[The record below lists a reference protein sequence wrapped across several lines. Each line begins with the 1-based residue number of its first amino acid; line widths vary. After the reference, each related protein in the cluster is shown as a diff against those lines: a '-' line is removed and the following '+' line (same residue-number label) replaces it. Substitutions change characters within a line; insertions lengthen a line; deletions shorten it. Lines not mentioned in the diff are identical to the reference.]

1 MAAATDPVYLR
12 VLEDL
17 RERIRGGLLP
27 PGARVPSR
35 NAIIARYGVGETAAK
50 HALQVLATE
59 GLIEARTGSGSYV
72 RKVPPASYLD
82 HDRLRFPGS
91 PFGLDEA
98 ASADPRGNDSPSVVA
113 GGASSASQGRGP
125 GSARRLSWE
134 HQTSRLLP
142 PPHIARRLGLEP
154 GADWVMS
161 TRYLLSADSEPVQ
174 LATSYEPDRITAGTP
189 VAVPEQGP
197 LAGRGVIERMAS
209 IGIVVDEVIE
219 EVSVRPALRAESA
232 ALGMPPGAPALVIER
247 AHLACGQAV
256 EAGEIVI
263 AADRFR
269 LRYRIPVPCS
279 PTPAPAMQP

>member
-35 NAIIARYGVGETAAK
+35 NAIIANYGVGETAAK
-50 HALQVLATE
+50 HALQVLASE

-72 RKVPPASYLD
+72 RRAPAACYLD
-82 HDRLRFPGS
+82 HDRLHYPGS

-98 ASADPRGNDSPSVVA
+98 GSP
-113 GGASSASQGRGP
+113 
-125 GSARRLSWE
+125 ARRVSWE
-134 HQTSRLLP
+134 HQTERVLP
-142 PPHIARRLGLEP
+142 PPYVARRLGLEP
-154 GADWVMS
+154 GADWVVI
-161 TRYLLSADSEPVQ
+161 TRYLLTADAEPVQ
-174 LATSYEPDRITAGTP
+174 LATSYEPEKITADTP
-189 VAVPEQGP
+189 VALPEQGP

-209 IGIVVDEVIE
+209 IGIIVDEVTE
-219 EVSVRPALRAESA
+219 EVSVRSALRAEA
-232 ALGMPPGAPALVIER
+232 VALGMPASTPALLVER
-247 AHLACGQAV
+247 LHLAGGRAV

-269 LRYRIPVPCS
+269 LRYRIPVPG
-279 PTPAPAMQP
+279 PAVAGPAVAGAASAGPGAAP

>member
-1 MAAATDPVYLR
+1 MAATDPVYLR

-35 NAIIARYGVGETAAK
+35 NAIISRYGVGETAAK

-72 RKVPPASYLD
+72 RKTPPATYLD
-82 HDRLRFPGS
+82 HDRLHFPGS

-98 ASADPRGNDSPSVVA
+98 AQDA
-113 GGASSASQGRGP
+113 GPA
-125 GSARRLSWE
+125 SARRVSWE
-134 HQTSRLLP
+134 HQTSRVIP

-154 GADWVMS
+154 GVDTVVS
-161 TRYLLSADSEPVQ
+161 TRYLLTADSEPVQ

-209 IGIVVDEVIE
+209 IGVVVDQVVE
-219 EVSVRPALRAESA
+219 EVSVRPPLRAEA
-232 ALGMPPGAPALVIER
+232 TALGLSTGALALVVER
-247 AHLACGQAV
+247 VHLAAGQAV

-269 LRYRIPVPCS
+269 LRYRIPVPG
-279 PTPAPAMQP
+279 AQP

>member
-35 NAIIARYGVGETAAK
+35 NAIIAKYGVGETAAK

-72 RKVPPASYLD
+72 RKVPAACYLE
-82 HDRLRFPGS
+82 HDRLQFPGS

-98 ASADPRGNDSPSVVA
+98 AQDQARD
-113 GGASSASQGRGP
+113 GASTGRTPAGRAATPAGGP

-142 PPHIARRLGLEP
+142 PPHIALRLGLEP
-154 GADWVMS
+154 GIDWVMS
-161 TRYLLSADSEPVQ
+161 TRYLLTADSEPVQ
-174 LATSYEPDRITAGTP
+174 LATSYEPDRITAGTQ

-219 EVSVRPALRAESA
+219 EVSVRPSLRAESA
-232 ALGMPPGAPALVIER
+232 ALGMPAGAPALLIER
-247 AHLACGQAV
+247 AHLACGQIV

-269 LRYRIPVPCS
+269 LRYRIPVLAFPVR
-279 PTPAPAMQP
+279 